1 MFLYLMF
8 YMKKDIVIK
17 EDVRTKMLMNILV
30 FVALFNTKE
39 QFLPVGSKNKGPEVI
54 LNATENSSMS
64 NEGLCS
70 VLFFMVM
77 NTQTNSNMNHTNN
90 LI

>member
-1 MFLYLMF
+1 
-8 YMKKDIVIK
+8 MKKDMVIK
-17 EDVRTKMLMNILV
+17 DDVRTKKLMNILV

-54 LNATENSSMS
+54 LYVIENNSMN
-64 NEGLCS
+64 NEGSCS
-70 VLFFMVM
+70 VLFFMDM
-77 NTQTNSNMNHTNN
+77 YKQTNSRINHTNN

>member
-1 MFLYLMF
+1 
-8 YMKKDIVIK
+8 MKKDRVMK
-17 EDVRTKMLMNILV
+17 DDVMTKRLMNILV

-54 LNATENSSMS
+54 LNAIENNSMN
-64 NEGLCS
+64 NEGSCN
-70 VLFFMVM
+70 VLFFMDM
-77 NTQTNSNMNHTNN
+77 YKQTSSRRNHTNN

>member
-1 MFLYLMF
+1 
-8 YMKKDIVIK
+8 MKKDRVMK
-17 EDVRTKMLMNILV
+17 DDVMTKMLMNILV

-54 LNATENSSMS
+54 LYEIENDSMN
-64 NEGLCS
+64 NEGSCS
-70 VLFFMVM
+70 VLFFMDM
-77 NTQTNSNMNHTNN
+77 YKQTNSRMNHTNS